1 MPVIL
6 EAILASVGMLMIFSV
21 AFFFIFLLAII
32 MSPIEKSLSKMI
44 WANTAPPKPLPAPPK
59 GSFKDFSKKH

>member
-21 AFFFIFLLAII
+21 AFFLIFLLAII
-32 MSPIEKSLSKMI
+32 MSPIEKGLSKLI
-44 WANTAPPKPLPAPPK
+44 WDSTTPQKPLPAPPK